1 MTDSQSLNITPGM
14 GVYGY
19 FKHINYKSW
28 YALAE
33 FIDNAIQ
40 SFETKNGTF
49 DTRNKCLINIK
60 YDPNNSYLSVEDNA
74 YGISEKEHERAFTA
88 GIPPADRS
96 GLSEFG
102 IGMKSAGLWFSPDWT
117 VVTQPIDS
125 HKIFKYNLVE
135 ENLKVSDGFLS
146 PEIQE
151 KSSKSGFTRIELR
164 KLHSQL
170 RGNTI
175 KKIKSHLSSI
185 YRCFLKSNLLE
196 IEFNGEKLEY
206 IDPDILNSPP
216 AWDEN
221 GQSFEWKKP
230 LSFNLSNGA
239 SIKGFVAIR
248 EKGST
253 TQAGFSYFRRKR
265 LIEGSDDEKRRPVEI
280 FGSSNTF
287 PYQRIFG
294 EIHIDG
300 FDVSH
305 TKDSFN
311 FLEYEDELNEKIK
324 EIINSDPLKIIKQA
338 NEYRAKKLDEKSKI
352 EMFIA
357 TKGITEKLGNENGII
372 NTTFNKNVPENN
384 LVSRLSDAIKGNNHP
399 SITGINPNQSVNEK
413 NDESSELNIQD
424 QKFFKYSIG
433 GVEWNISVSMSE
445 LKDSSLYSI
454 EYLDKDSENINS
466 KVKNIRILIN
476 SSHKL
481 ILDNCNNAP
490 EAINVTQILLL
501 AISTSEI
508 IMTAQGHRFIG
519 LLRQRINELV
529 NNIVKNN

>member
-1 MTDSQSLNITPGM
+1 MTDSQPLNITPGM

-49 DTRNKCLINIK
+49 DTREKCLINIK

-125 HKIFKYNLVE
+125 QKLFKYDLIE
-135 ENLKVSDGFLS
+135 EKLKSSDGFLT
-146 PEIQE
+146 PIVEE
-151 KSSKSGFTRIELR
+151 RGKNKGFTRIELR
-164 KLHSQL
+164 NLHSQL

-196 IEFNGEKLEY
+196 IDFNGEKLLYE
-206 IDPDILNSPP
+206 DPAILNAAP

-221 GQSFEWKKP
+221 GQNIEWKKT
-230 LSFNLSNGA
+230 LSFYLSNGA

-253 TQAGFSYFRRKR
+253 SQAGFSYFRRKR

-280 FGSSNTF
+280 FGGSNTF
-287 PYQRIFG
+287 PYQRLFG

-324 EIINSDPLKIIKQA
+324 EIINADPLKLIKQS
-338 NEYRAKKLDEKSKI
+338 NDYRAKKLDEKSKI
-352 EMFIA
+352 EMVNTTQEI
-357 TKGITEKLGNENGII
+357 TKKISSDNGILNTNII
-372 NTTFNKNVPENN
+372 NDAPQNN
-384 LVSRLSDAIKGNNHP
+384 LVSRLTNAIISNNHP
-399 SITGINPNQSVNEK
+399 SITGIKGSQIDEK
-413 NDESSELNIQD
+413 NNDISSQNKFEE

-445 LKDSSLYSI
+445 IEENNLYSI
-454 EYLDKDSENINS
+454 EYLDKDSEKINS
-466 KVKNIRILIN
+466 KIKNIRILIN

-481 ILDNCNNAP
+481 IIDNCSNAP

-529 NNIVKNN
+529 NNIVKNS

>member
-49 DTRNKCLINIK
+49 DTRSKCLININ

-74 YGISEKEHERAFTA
+74 FGISEKEHERAFTA

-185 YRCFLKSNLLE
+185 YRCF
-196 IEFNGEKLEY
+196 
-206 IDPDILNSPP
+206 
-216 AWDEN
+216 
-221 GQSFEWKKP
+221 
-230 LSFNLSNGA
+230 
-239 SIKGFVAIR
+239 
-248 EKGST
+248 
-253 TQAGFSYFRRKR
+253 
-265 LIEGSDDEKRRPVEI
+265 
-280 FGSSNTF
+280 
-287 PYQRIFG
+287 
-294 EIHIDG
+294 
-300 FDVSH
+300 
-305 TKDSFN
+305 
-311 FLEYEDELNEKIK
+311 
-324 EIINSDPLKIIKQA
+324 
-338 NEYRAKKLDEKSKI
+338 
-352 EMFIA
+352 
-357 TKGITEKLGNENGII
+357 
-372 NTTFNKNVPENN
+372 
-384 LVSRLSDAIKGNNHP
+384 
-399 SITGINPNQSVNEK
+399 
-413 NDESSELNIQD
+413 
-424 QKFFKYSIG
+424 
-433 GVEWNISVSMSE
+433 
-445 LKDSSLYSI
+445 
-454 EYLDKDSENINS
+454 
-466 KVKNIRILIN
+466 
-476 SSHKL
+476 
-481 ILDNCNNAP
+481 
-490 EAINVTQILLL
+490 
-501 AISTSEI
+501 
-508 IMTAQGHRFIG
+508 
-519 LLRQRINELV
+519 
-529 NNIVKNN
+529 